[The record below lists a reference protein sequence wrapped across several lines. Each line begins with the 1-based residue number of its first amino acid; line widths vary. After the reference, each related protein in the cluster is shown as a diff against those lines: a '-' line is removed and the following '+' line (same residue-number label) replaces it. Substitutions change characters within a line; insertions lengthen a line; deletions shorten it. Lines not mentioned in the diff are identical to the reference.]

1 MNNIFDALAD
11 PTRRRLLDLLSTRDR
26 SVGELVLA
34 LGISQPAV
42 SKQLKL
48 LKSVGLVG
56 VRKDAQ
62 RRWYYL
68 CPAPLALVDAWL
80 APYREFWLQRLDA
93 LERHLDKES

>member
-1 MNNIFDALAD
+1 MNDLFEALAD
-11 PTRRRLLDLLSTRDR
+11 PTRRRLLDLLSTREH
-26 SVGELVLA
+26 SVGELALA
-34 LGISQPAV
+34 LEISQPAV

-48 LKSVGLVG
+48 LRTAGLVG